1 VRTLSKSTLFLYCLP
16 CLSRRPW
23 GPTISLVAHHRF
35 RIAAVVALC
44 ALAVF
49 VAFEFVTAPRI
60 SAVTP
65 TPGSAQARDSVTIS
79 LNVPGAQRLH
89 DLSVRLDGRDVTMS
103 VRSTAQSLYFASGRL
118 AQGGHIVTVAAR
130 TSDVLRP
137 RLSRSWRFTVDTVAP
152 TIALHAVRNGSIV
165 TSSPLALAGTTEAG
179 AAVAAVAGTHSAKAR
194 ADASGA
200 FALTLPLADGHAR
213 LEVSATDRAGNVGR
227 LHRSFLVDARPPVL
241 AVTGVETIETDD
253 TPKADVTASDAAGP
267 TVLRMSLD
275 SHHII
280 TTETSSPVKIPFD
293 KLPEG
298 LHTLVIT
305 ATDRGH
311 HVTTYKRTFL
321 VNSTETLGKATLIY
335 GARGRDVKAL
345 QRKLKSQGYY
355 RGRISGV
362 LDRDT
367 EKAVERFQKAIG
379 IAADGVVGA
388 QMIGGLSGRIVVI
401 QSEHRLFFYLNG
413 KLKKEY
419 TVATGQA
426 AYPTPNG
433 TTSVV
438 WMTKDPT
445 WTPPDSPWAAGAK
458 PVAPGPDNPVGMR
471 WIGTGF
477 SGVGIHGVPPSE
489 DYSIG
494 SYASHGCIRMHEWDV
509 EQLYNWV
516 TVGMPIIIKP

>member
-1 VRTLSKSTLFLYCLP
+1 M
-16 CLSRRPW
+16 
-23 GPTISLVAHHRF
+23 
-35 RIAAVVALC
+35 RIVAVVALC

-65 TPGSAQARDSVTIS
+65 VPGSAQARDSVTIS
-79 LNVPGAQRLH
+79 VSVPGAQRLH
-89 DLSVRLDGRDVTMS
+89 GLSVRLDGRDMTMN

-118 AQGGHIVTVAAR
+118 AQGDHTVTLAAR

-137 RLSRSWRFTVDTVAP
+137 RLSKSWRFTVDTVPP
-152 TIALHAVRNGSIV
+152 TIALHAVRNGSVV
-165 TSSPLALAGTTEAG
+165 TSNPLALAGATEAG
-179 AAVAAVAGTHSAKAR
+179 ASVTAVAGAHSAQAQ
-194 ADASGA
+194 ADATGA
-200 FALTLPLADGHAR
+200 FALTLPLADGRTR
-213 LEVSATDRAGNVGR
+213 LEVSATDRAGNVVH
-227 LHRSFLVDARPPVL
+227 LHRSFLVDAQPPVL
-241 AVTGVETIETDD
+241 TVTGVENVETDD
-253 TPKADVTASDAAGP
+253 TPRADVIASDAAGP
-267 TVLRMSLD
+267 TVVRMSLD
-275 SHHII
+275 AHHIL
-280 TTETSSPVKIPFD
+280 TTRTSSQVKIPFD

-311 HVTTYKRTFL
+311 HVTTDKRTFL
-321 VNSTETLGKATLIY
+321 VNSTEKLGKATLIY

-355 RGRISGV
+355 HGSINGV
-362 LDRDT
+362 LGRST
-367 EKAVERFQKAIG
+367 VKAVERFQKAIG
-379 IAADGVVGA
+379 ITADGVVGA
-388 QMIGGLSGRIVVI
+388 QMIGGLTGRIVVV
-401 QSEHRLFFYLNG
+401 QSEHRLYFYLNG

-438 WMTKDPT
+438 WMTKNPT

-477 SGVGIHGVPPSE
+477 SGVGIHGVPSSE

-509 EQLYNWV
+509 EELYNWV

>member
-1 VRTLSKSTLFLYCLP
+1 VS
-16 CLSRRPW
+16 
-23 GPTISLVAHHRF
+23 
-35 RIAAVVALC
+35 
-44 ALAVF
+44 
-49 VAFEFVTAPRI
+49 
-60 SAVTP
+60 
-65 TPGSAQARDSVTIS
+65 
-79 LNVPGAQRLH
+79 VPGAQRLH
-89 DLSVRLDGRDVTMS
+89 GLSVRLDGRDMTLN
-103 VRSTAQSLYFASGRL
+103 VRSTGQSLYFASGRL
-118 AQGGHIVTVAAR
+118 AQGGHTVTLAAS

-137 RLSRSWRFTVDTVAP
+137 RLSKSWRFTVDTVPP

-165 TSSPLALAGTTEAG
+165 TSSPLALAGATEAG
-179 AAVAAVAGTHSAKAR
+179 AAVTAVAGAHSAKAR
-194 ADASGA
+194 ADAGGA

-213 LEVSATDRAGNVGR
+213 LEVSATDRAGNVTH
-227 LHRSFLVDARPPVL
+227 LHRSFVVDAQPPVL
-241 AVTGVETIETDD
+241 TVTGVEKVETDD
-253 TPKADVTASDAAGP
+253 TPRADVIASDAAGP
-267 TVLRMSLD
+267 TVVRMTLD
-275 SHHII
+275 AHRIV
-280 TTETSSPVKIPFD
+280 TTTTSSQVRIPFD

-305 ATDRGH
+305 ATDRGR
-311 HVTTYKRTFL
+311 HVTTDKRTFL
-321 VNSTETLGKATLIY
+321 VNSTEKLGKATLIY

-355 RGRISGV
+355 HGSISGV
-362 LDRDT
+362 LGRST
-367 EKAVERFQKAIG
+367 VKAVERFQKAIG
-379 IAADGVVGA
+379 ITADGVVGA
-388 QMIGGLSGRIVVI
+388 QMIGGLTGRIVVV
-401 QSEHRLFFYLNG
+401 QSEHRLYFYLNG

-438 WMTKDPT
+438 WMTKNPT

-477 SGVGIHGVPPSE
+477 SGVGIHGVPSSE

-509 EQLYNWV
+509 EELYNWV

>member
-1 VRTLSKSTLFLYCLP
+1 
-16 CLSRRPW
+16 
-23 GPTISLVAHHRF
+23 
-35 RIAAVVALC
+35 
-44 ALAVF
+44 
-49 VAFEFVTAPRI
+49 
-60 SAVTP
+60 
-65 TPGSAQARDSVTIS
+65 
-79 LNVPGAQRLH
+79 
-89 DLSVRLDGRDVTMS
+89 M
-103 VRSTAQSLYFASGRL
+103 
-118 AQGGHIVTVAAR
+118 
-130 TSDVLRP
+130 
-137 RLSRSWRFTVDTVAP
+137 
-152 TIALHAVRNGSIV
+152 
-165 TSSPLALAGTTEAG
+165 
-179 AAVAAVAGTHSAKAR
+179 AVAGAHR
-194 ADASGA
+194 AQGRAGADGA
-200 FALTLPLADGHAR
+200 FSLELPLADGHVR
-213 LEVSATDRAGNVGR
+213 LDLSATDRAGNTTH
-227 LHRSFLVDARPPVL
+227 LHRSLLVDATPPVL
-241 AVTGVETIETDD
+241 TVTGVEKVETDD
-253 TPKADVTASDAAGP
+253 TPKADVIASDAAGP
-267 TVLRMSLD
+267 TVVRMSLD
-275 SHHII
+275 AHHIL
-280 TTETSSPVKIPFD
+280 TSRASSQVRIPFD

-305 ATDRGH
+305 ATDLGH
-311 HVTTYKRTFL
+311 HVTTDTRTFL
-321 VNSTETLGKATLIY
+321 VNSTEKLGKATLVY

-355 RGRISGV
+355 HGRISGV
-362 LDRDT
+362 LARST
-367 EKAVERFQKAIG
+367 VKAVERFQKAIG
-379 IAADGVVGA
+379 IVPDGIVGA
-388 QMIGGLSGRIVVI
+388 QMIGGLSGRIVVV

-477 SGVGIHGVPPSE
+477 SGVGIHGVPSSE

-509 EQLYNWV
+509 EELYNWV